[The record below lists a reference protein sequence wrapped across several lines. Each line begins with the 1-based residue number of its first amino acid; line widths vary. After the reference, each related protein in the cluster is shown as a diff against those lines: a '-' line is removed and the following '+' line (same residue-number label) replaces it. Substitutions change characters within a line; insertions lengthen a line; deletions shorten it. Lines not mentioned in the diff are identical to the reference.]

1 MEPARLKAQSDFI
14 QRKLAT
20 CKLFDKYGLTLVDS
34 DDVIIKS
41 LMGELR
47 NIVLAFFKGGM
58 FAVKKCE
65 FCNATDAPQFE
76 RAHHRGTSRADV
88 AVAALN
94 RIRPDKA
101 QPVKQADF
109 IRAFIEEHTK
119 VPLHI
124 LCKACHT
131 KYDRADSP
139 ERMPFTEPI
148 DSD

>member
-1 MEPARLKAQSDFI
+1 MEPERLKTQADFI
-14 QRKLAT
+14 QKKLAT

-47 NIVLAFFKGGM
+47 NIVLAFFKGGI
-58 FAVKKCE
+58 FSVKKCE
-65 FCNATDAPQFE
+65 FCKTTDAPQFE
-76 RAHHRGTSRADV
+76 RAHDRGTSRADV
-88 AVAALN
+88 AIAALN
-94 RIRPDKA
+94 RIRPDKTKSIP
-101 QPVKQADF
+101 QKDF

-124 LCKACHT
+124 LCKKCHT
-131 KYDRADSP
+131 EYDKAHSP
-139 ERMPFTEPI
+139 QRMPPTEPI